1 MTVARSL
8 HYCRVWLQNLVS
20 LQALSAVLN
29 SFGALWLIVEI
40 TAFFS
45 GGTVWPDKVRE
56 LWAIFGL
63 GGFAVAAYQCRPRLS
78 FKHKLT
84 GRDAAIEIAVGNLF
98 DSKGAVIVGT
108 NTSFDTRISNELIS
122 EKSVQGAFTRKFYSD
137 ETQLDRELSNGLA
150 GLSGQTLP
158 GTRVGKSIKYKMGTC
173 VRLNTKQRT
182 AYLLAIADINEH
194 GTASGSFSDL
204 QEALARL
211 WVFVGT
217 RGLKEPLV
225 MPVLGTGF
233 SRLRQT
239 REEVIHEIIRSF
251 IAACSERTFT
261 DHLTIVITPQDM
273 IKHRISLEKLSL
285 FLQHECE
292 YSSFVF
298 ENHQPI
304 GTSA

>member
-1 MTVARSL
+1 MTFARNL
-8 HYCRVWLQNLVS
+8 HYCRVWLRNLVS
-20 LQALSAVLN
+20 LQALSAVLT
-29 SFGALWLIVEI
+29 SFGALWLAVEI

-45 GGTVWPDKVRE
+45 IGTTWSDKIRE

-63 GGFAVAAYQCRPRLS
+63 GGLAVAAYICRPRLS

-84 GRDAAIEIAVGNLF
+84 GRDAAIEIAVGDLF
-98 DSKGAVIVGT
+98 DFQGAVIVGT
-108 NTSFDTRISNELIS
+108 NTTFDTRISNELIS
-122 EKSVQGAFTRKFYSD
+122 EKSVQGAFTIKFYSD
-137 ETQLDRELSNGLA
+137 DTQLDRELSNGLA
-150 GLSGQTLP
+150 GHSGQTLP
-158 GTRVGKSIKYKMGTC
+158 NTRIGKVIRYKMGTC
-173 VRLNTKQRT
+173 VRLNPKQRT
-182 AYLLAIADINEH
+182 AYFLAIADVNEH
-194 GTASGSFSDL
+194 GTASGTFNDL

-217 RGLKEPLV
+217 RGTKEPLV

-261 DHLTIVITPQDM
+261 DHLTIVITSQDM
-273 IKHRISLEKLSL
+273 MKHRISLEKLSM

-298 ENHQPI
+298 ENHQAI